1 MESHTSAKLGIIL
14 MQSKNTEQTPRNEIH
29 SEMSRG
35 PILTYSVKISEFLR
49 NKWFG
54 YSVLFQHKISSS
66 YSFNPILSP
75 ASTAGWQTGLG
86 TKIKPSIAHIS

>member
-1 MESHTSAKLGIIL
+1 MESQTSAKPGIIL
-14 MQSKNTEQTPRNEIH
+14 MQNKNTEQTPRNEMH
-29 SEMSRG
+29 SEISRG

-66 YSFNPILSP
+66 YSFNPVLSP
-75 ASTAGWQTGLG
+75 AFIAG
-86 TKIKPSIAHIS
+86 